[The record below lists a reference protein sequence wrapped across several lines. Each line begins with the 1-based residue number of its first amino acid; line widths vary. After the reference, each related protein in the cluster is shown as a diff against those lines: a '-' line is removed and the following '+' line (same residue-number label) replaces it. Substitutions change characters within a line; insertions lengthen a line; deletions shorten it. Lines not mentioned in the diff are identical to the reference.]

1 MIGLRVMVTTVG
13 GLTSPDILRAL
24 KMNGERDIEIVGVD
38 PFEYVPGRAFVD
50 HFHTVPS
57 SGTSEVEFVSAIQT
71 LVEKYRIDVV
81 VPCGNED
88 NLALSK
94 YRREISAAILAGE
107 YGDLAVAYDKGAVYE
122 SVHKHAPDIAPM
134 YEIVNSAGPLMRAM
148 ERMGYPDRKVV
159 IKPRHGRGGR
169 GVHIVSNEFDFNSFF
184 LSKPSAEI
192 PIETVIRVLE
202 GKDDFSDLIVM
213 EHLGEPVHSI
223 YSLCHGG
230 RNIFT
235 MTHIREWGT
244 ASQTYRGLVYYD
256 EEMEKMASKVIGAMR
271 LTYTCNMELGVSPDG
286 RLVLFDLN
294 PRLAASSATDCALGV
309 NFPYL
314 ALKLLLGEDVS
325 VDPTPF
331 RSKSR
336 FTRYFDHFWMK

>member
-1 MIGLRVMVTTVG
+1 MTALRVMVTTVG

-24 KMNGERDIEIVGVD
+24 KANGERDIEIVGVD
-38 PFEYVPGRAFVD
+38 PFEYAPGRAFVD
-50 HFHTVPS
+50 HFHVVPY
-57 SGTSEVEFVSAIQT
+57 SGTREAEFVSGIQA
-71 LVEKYRIDVV
+71 LVNKYRIDVV

-88 NLALSK
+88 NLSLSK
-94 YRREISAAILAGE
+94 YRRDIPAAILAGE
-107 YGDLAVAYDKGAVYE
+107 YEDLAVAYDKGAVYE
-122 SVHKHAPDIAPM
+122 SIHKYAPDIAPV
-134 YEIVNSAGPLMRAM
+134 YEIVNSAERLMRAL

-169 GVHIVSNEFDFNSFF
+169 GVYIISNEFDFDAFF
-184 LSKPSAEI
+184 FSKPNAEI
-192 PIETVIRVLE
+192 PIEALIRVLE
-202 GKDDFSDLIVM
+202 GKKDFCDLIVM
-213 EHLGEPVHSI
+213 EHLGEPLHSI

-256 EEMEKMASKVIGAMR
+256 EEMEKIASKVISALR
-271 LTYTCNMELGVSPDG
+271 LTYTCNMELGMSPDG

-294 PRLAASSATDCALGV
+294 PRLAASSATDCELGV

-336 FTRYFDHFWMK
+336 FTRYFDHLWVK